1 MNLVKLDYNSD
12 QLLINLRY
20 QSFDNVFGDVLYS
33 EDFEAKLHPDAFIC
47 FEKAMQIAKA
57 ENLMFKV
64 WDAYRPFNIQQ
75 MMFELL
81 GESPY
86 ISDPAT
92 GSIPH
97 CRGVAIDLTL
107 CDMEGLELDMG
118 TDFDN
123 FTELAHYDSKGISE
137 NARNHRILLREIMTL
152 AGFDSYDKEW
162 WHFQLF
168 KPRGFPVIED

>member
-1 MNLVKLDYNSD
+1 MNLVKLDYNSN

-20 QSFDNVFGDVLYS
+20 QSFDNVFGEVLYS

-47 FEKAMQIAKA
+47 FEKAMQIAKE

-64 WDAYRPFNIQQ
+64 WDAYRPFNIKQ
-75 MMFELL
+75 MMFELS

-92 GSIPH
+92 GSVPH

-107 CDMEGLELDMG
+107 CDMGVLELDI
-118 TDFDN
+118 N
-123 FTELAHYDSKGISE
+123 KKLKYFT
-137 NARNHRILLREIMTL
+137 
-152 AGFDSYDKEW
+152 
-162 WHFQLF
+162 
-168 KPRGFPVIED
+168 